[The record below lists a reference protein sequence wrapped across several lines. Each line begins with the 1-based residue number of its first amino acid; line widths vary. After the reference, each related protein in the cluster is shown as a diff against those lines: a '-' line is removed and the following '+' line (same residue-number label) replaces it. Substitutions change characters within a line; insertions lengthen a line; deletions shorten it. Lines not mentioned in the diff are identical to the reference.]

1 MEGFIT
7 MQKLLLSELIN
18 QTKDTIRPLDHSK
31 STLYQ
36 YDLAWKELSSYFREN
51 GHVLFAE
58 PLAQQFVIRSRV
70 ALENGRIK
78 PWRYKLRRLA
88 IQMLIE
94 VNDKGTYTWRYH
106 EKDPNE
112 MLSGDMVKL
121 HQDYITEIAM
131 IGKGGGTIRL
141 YQTVSRQ
148 FLKYAELEQHKA
160 IAELRLEDV
169 SRFIPYISKYYQS
182 TSMATLL
189 SALRCFLRYLEEKG
203 VTQRHLSLAVPSS
216 GARKTLVIPTITFQE
231 EQDILSVTARST
243 AMGKRNY
250 AMLLLALRT
259 GLRSID
265 IANLKLL
272 DIKWKTG
279 TIEIVQEK
287 TGRPLILPLLDEVG
301 NAIADYILNGRTD
314 SNEPYIFLRTQAP
327 FQKLSRHSAC
337 YAVSCKIMHDAGI
350 RQGDNERK
358 GFHCL
363 RHSLAARMLAQ
374 EVPLPVISSILGHG
388 NPEST
393 RTYLSTDLE
402 HLRLCALPLDGI
414 EVAQEELR

>member
-1 MEGFIT
+1 

-18 QTKDTIRPLDHSK
+18 QTKDTIQPLNHSK

-36 YDLAWKELSSYFREN
+36 YNLAWKELGAYFREN

-58 PLAQQFVIRSRV
+58 PLAQQFVTCSKGDF
-70 ALENGRIK
+70 ENGRIK
-78 PWRYKLRRLA
+78 QWRYKLRRLA
-88 IQMLIE
+88 VQMLIE
-94 VNDKGTYTWRYH
+94 VNDKGTYTWSYH

-112 MLSGDMVKL
+112 LLSSDMVKL

-131 IGKGGGTIRL
+131 IGKGAGTIRL
-141 YQTVSRQ
+141 YQTISRQ
-148 FLKYAELEQHKA
+148 FLKYAEIERHKA
-160 IAELRLEDV
+160 IAELQLQDI
-169 SRFIPYISKYYQS
+169 SQFIPYISKRYQP
-182 TSMATLL
+182 TSMRALL

-203 VTQRHLSLAVPSS
+203 VTQKHLSQAVPSS
-216 GARKTLVIPTITFQE
+216 GARKILAIPTITFQE
-231 EQDILSVTARST
+231 EQDILSVTTRST

-287 TGRPLILPLLDEVG
+287 TRRPLILPLLDEVG
-301 NAIADYILNGRTD
+301 NAMADYIVNGRPY
-314 SNEPYIFLRTQAP
+314 SQEPYIFLRTQAP
-327 FQKLSRHSAC
+327 FQRLSRHSAC
-337 YAVSCKIMHDAGI
+337 YAVSCKIMRDAGI
-350 RQGDNERK
+350 RQGDKERK

-374 EVPLPVISSILGHG
+374 EVPLPVISSLLGHG

-393 RTYLSTDLE
+393 KTYLSTDLE
-402 HLRLCALPLDGI
+402 HLRICALSLDGI

>member
-1 MEGFIT
+1 

-18 QTKDTIRPLDHSK
+18 QTKDTIQPLNHSK

-36 YDLAWKELSSYFREN
+36 YDLAWKELSAYFREN

-58 PLAQQFVIRSRV
+58 PLAQQFVSLSKD
-70 ALENGRIK
+70 ALDNGRIK
-78 PWRYKLRRLA
+78 LWRYKLRRLA
-88 IQMLIE
+88 VHILIE
-94 VNDKGTYTWRYH
+94 VNQKGSYTWSCH
-106 EKDPNE
+106 GKDPNKF
-112 MLSGDMVKL
+112 LSSTMVKL
-121 HQDYITEIAM
+121 HQSYISEITM
-131 IGKGGGTIRL
+131 LGKGGGTIRL

-160 IAELRLEDV
+160 TAELRLEDV
-169 SRFIPYISKYYQS
+169 SQFIRYISKYYQS
-182 TSMATLL
+182 TSMRALL

-203 VTQRHLSLAVPSS
+203 LTAKRLSLAVPSS
-216 GARKTLVIPTITFQE
+216 GARKTIVIPTITVQE

-243 AMGKRNY
+243 VMGKRNY
-250 AMLLLALRT
+250 AMVLLALRT

-272 DIKWKTG
+272 DIKWKAG
-279 TIEIVQEK
+279 TIEIVQVK
-287 TGRPLILPLLDEVG
+287 TGQPLILPLLDEVG
-301 NAIADYILNGRTD
+301 NAMADYILNGRPY

-327 FQKLSRHSAC
+327 YQKLSSHSAC
-337 YAVSCKIMHDAGI
+337 YGVSCKIMHDAGI
-350 RQGDNERK
+350 RQGVNERK

-393 RTYLSTDLE
+393 KTYLSTDLE
-402 HLRLCALPLDGI
+402 HLRVCALPLDGI

>member
-1 MEGFIT
+1 
-7 MQKLLLSELIN
+7 MQKLLLSELIHR
-18 QTKDTIRPLDHSK
+18 TKDTIQPLNHSK

-36 YDLAWKELSSYFREN
+36 YDLAWKELSAYFREN
-51 GHVLFAE
+51 GHVLFTE
-58 PLAQQFVIRSRV
+58 PLAQQFVINSK
-70 ALENGRIK
+70 AAFENGRIK
-78 PWRYKLRRLA
+78 LWRYKLRRLA
-88 IQMLIE
+88 VHILNE
-94 VNDKGTYTWRYH
+94 VNQKGCYTWSYH
-106 EKDPNE
+106 GKDPDQF
-112 MLSGDMVKL
+112 LSSTMVKL
-121 HQDYITEIAM
+121 HQSYISEITM
-131 IGKGGGTIRL
+131 LGKGVGTIRL

-169 SRFIPYISKYYQS
+169 SQFISYISKYYQS
-182 TSMATLL
+182 TSMRALL
-189 SALRCFLRYLEEKG
+189 SALRCFLRYLEEKEL
-203 VTQRHLSLAVPSS
+203 TPKRLSLAVPSS
-216 GARKTLVIPTITFQE
+216 GARKTIVIPTITVQE
-231 EQDILSVTARST
+231 ERDILSVTARST
-243 AMGKRNY
+243 VMGKRNY
-250 AMLLLALRT
+250 AMVLLALRT

-272 DIKWKTG
+272 DVKWKAG
-279 TIEIVQEK
+279 TIEIIQVK
-287 TGRPLILPLLDEVG
+287 TGKPLILPLLDEVG
-301 NAIADYILNGRTD
+301 NAMADYILNGRPY

-327 FQKLSRHSAC
+327 FQKLSSHSAC

-374 EVPLPVISSILGHG
+374 EVPLSVISSILGHG

-402 HLRLCALPLDGI
+402 HLRVCALPLDGI

>member
-1 MEGFIT
+1 
-7 MQKLLLSELIN
+7 MQKLLLSELII
-18 QTKDTIRPLDHSK
+18 QTKDTIQPLNHSK

-36 YDLAWKELSSYFREN
+36 YDLAWKELSAYFREN

-58 PLAQQFVIRSRV
+58 SLAQEFIIRSRV
-70 ALENGRIK
+70 ALENGSIK

-88 IQMLIE
+88 VHMLIE
-94 VNDKGTYTWRYH
+94 VNEKESYAWRH
-106 EKDPNE
+106 HGKDPNE
-112 MLSGDMVKL
+112 LLSSSMIKL
-121 HQDYITEIAM
+121 HQSYISEITM
-131 IGKGGGTIRL
+131 LGKGIGTIHL

-148 FLKYAELEQHKA
+148 FLKYTQFEQHKA
-160 IAELRLEDV
+160 IAELQLQDI
-169 SRFIPYISKYYQS
+169 SQFIPYISKHYQP
-182 TSMATLL
+182 TSMRALL

-203 VTQRHLSLAVPSS
+203 VTKKRLSLAVPSS
-216 GARKTLVIPTITFQE
+216 GTRKTLVIPTLTVQE
-231 EQDILSVTARST
+231 EQTILSVTARST

-250 AMLLLALRT
+250 AMVLLALRT

-279 TIEIVQEK
+279 TIEIIQVK
-287 TGRPLILPLLDEVG
+287 TGQPLILPLLDEVG
-301 NAIADYILNGRTD
+301 NAMADYILNGRPY
-314 SNEPYIFLRTQAP
+314 SNESYIFLRTQAP
-327 FQKLSRHSAC
+327 FQKLSSHSAC
-337 YAVSCKIMHDAGI
+337 YAVSCKILHDAGI

-393 RTYLSTDLE
+393 KTYLSSDLE
-402 HLRLCALPLDGI
+402 HLRVCALTLDGI
-414 EVAQEELR
+414 EVAQAELR

>member
-1 MEGFIT
+1 

-18 QTKDTIRPLDHSK
+18 QTKETIQPLNHSK

-36 YDLAWKELSSYFREN
+36 YDLAWKELGAYFRES
-51 GHVLFAE
+51 GHVRFAE
-58 PLAQQFVIRSRV
+58 PLAQQFVIRSR
-70 ALENGRIK
+70 ATLENGQIK

-88 IQMLIE
+88 VQMLIE
-94 VNDKGTYTWRYH
+94 VNQKGSYTWRH
-106 EKDPNE
+106 HGKDPNE
-112 MLSGDMVKL
+112 LLSSIMGKL
-121 HQDYITEIAM
+121 HQSYISEIAM
-131 IGKGGGTIRL
+131 LGKGGGTIRL

-160 IAELRLEDV
+160 IAELQLQDI
-169 SRFIPYISKYYQS
+169 SQFISYISKQYQP

-189 SALRCFLRYLEEKG
+189 SALRCFLSYLEEKG
-203 VTQRHLSLAVPSS
+203 VTQKHLSLAVPSS

-231 EQDILSVTARST
+231 EQGILSVTARST

-314 SNEPYIFLRTQAP
+314 SKESYVFLRTQAP

-393 RTYLSTDLE
+393 MTYLSTDLE
-402 HLRLCALPLDGI
+402 HLRLCALSLDGI
-414 EVAQEELR
+414 EVAQEDLR

>member
-160 IAELRLEDV
+160 IAELQLQDI
-169 SRFIPYISKYYQS
+169 SQFIPYISKHYQS
-182 TSMATLL
+182 TSMSTLL

-203 VTQRHLSLAVPSS
+203 LTPKRLSLAVPSS
-216 GARKTLVIPTITFQE
+216 GVRKTIVIPKPQYR
-231 EQDILSVTARST
+231 D
-243 AMGKRNY
+243 GK
-250 AMLLLALRT
+250 T
-259 GLRSID
+259 
-265 IANLKLL
+265 
-272 DIKWKTG
+272 
-279 TIEIVQEK
+279 
-287 TGRPLILPLLDEVG
+287 
-301 NAIADYILNGRTD
+301 
-314 SNEPYIFLRTQAP
+314 
-327 FQKLSRHSAC
+327 
-337 YAVSCKIMHDAGI
+337 
-350 RQGDNERK
+350 
-358 GFHCL
+358 
-363 RHSLAARMLAQ
+363 
-374 EVPLPVISSILGHG
+374 
-388 NPEST
+388 
-393 RTYLSTDLE
+393 
-402 HLRLCALPLDGI
+402 
-414 EVAQEELR
+414 